1 MKQLIYTLC
10 LGLMMS
16 GCTTANEI
24 NLDGKIYVKG
34 SSPHTYIVI
43 EDSNTH
49 KNYQIVNANEFDLK
63 HKQKQHLNITAKI
76 VKESKSPLVP
86 TKIEVLEVE

>member
-1 MKQLIYTLC
+1 MRKMILA
-10 LGLMMS
+10 LGIGVMMM
-16 GCTTANEI
+16 GCTDAKDLQIE
-24 NLDGKIYVKG
+24 GAIYVKG

-49 KNYQIVNANEFDLK
+49 KNYQIVNANEFDLQ
-63 HKQKQHLNITAKI
+63 HKQKQHLNIKAK
-76 VKESKSPLVP
+76 VVQPSSSPLVP